1 MLTNENIKFMSAK
14 GICYSLEKSPYRVN
28 VSNFTYFFSSK
39 RYADK
44 FRDNLAENREMFK
57 SQWTSRMKIHFESD
71 TMADIQLYQTIEKRG
86 FYVTIDGEEVHPW
99 QLRFVGEIKIN

>member
-28 VSNFTYFFSSK
+28 VNNFTYFFSSK

-44 FRDNLAENREMFK
+44 FRDNLLENRELFN
-57 SQWTSRMKIHFESD
+57 SQWTSRMKIPFESNA
-71 TMADIQLYQTIEKRG
+71 MADIQLYQQIEKRG
-86 FYVTIDGEEVHPW
+86 FFVLIDGEEVHPW
-99 QLRFVGEIKIN
+99 QIRFVGEIKIS